1 VIQQPLR
8 LLCRLDAPAVVP
20 PQVIAGITSFR
31 NAVQT
36 CWALRHDRAEGAQ
49 SACARHIGAQV
60 SHMSAYLADE
70 CEDGGSKCPRR
81 DMPAKFVIAFEAW
94 CGNTAVTQWM
104 AANAK
109 LTVVEEIQAMNLNA
123 AAAPAVPGLSQ
134 IQQVQ
139 APAAAPLTAPAPIA
153 PPRHSTPNR
162 GPRHMRAAA

>member
-1 VIQQPLR
+1 MIQQPLR

-36 CWALRHDRAEGAQ
+36 CWALRHDKADGAQ

-70 CEDGGSKCPRR
+70 DDESKRPRR
-81 DMPAKFVIAFEAW
+81 DMPAKFVRAFEAW
-94 CGNTAVTQWM
+94 CGNTAVSQWM

-123 AAAPAVPGLSQ
+123 AAAPAVPGISQ

-139 APAAAPLTAPAPIA
+139 APAPAVAASPIA
-153 PPRHSTPNR
+153 PPCPRPQPR